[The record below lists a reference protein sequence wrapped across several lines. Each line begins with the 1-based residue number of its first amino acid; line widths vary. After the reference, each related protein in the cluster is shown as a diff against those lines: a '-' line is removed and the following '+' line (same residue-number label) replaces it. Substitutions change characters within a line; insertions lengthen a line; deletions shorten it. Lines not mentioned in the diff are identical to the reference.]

1 MISSARG
8 SMFWLSISISAQW
21 PHTVVA
27 FDPFAERFGIY
38 LHLLL
43 KRRLHFRRGVDR
55 SYDIGE
61 SLVRLLELLARDF
74 ALGDTEIGRMMPH
87 GQQGHHQFHCV
98 GFRQPRHV
106 VVDDALDGVSCHV
119 QVAAEAR
126 RFVETE
132 GVLVSHQIVEGFAQR
147 SHVPVQAG
155 ELSAWLWSIDPSM
168 VSRLLSAMAC
178 AYSKLATRLSFG
190 LTLKSF
196 TTIRI
201 DATALLKSRLASAR
215 AADRVNV
222 SNVRPT
228 SPSPEMYVSPFA
240 KKPATGMS
248 ARLTMRVRTENDAS
262 IRCKAGRVNVYSNLT
277 RTGRA

>member
-74 ALGDTEIGRMMPH
+74 ALGDTEIGLMMPH

-126 RFVETE
+126 RFVEPRVFWSRT
-132 GVLVSHQIVEGFAQR
+132 GLLKVSR
-147 SHVPVQAG
+147 SAFTFLRRLAI
-155 ELSAWLWSIDPSM
+155 LSAWLWSIDPSM
-168 VSRLLSAMAC
+168 VSRLLS
-178 AYSKLATRLSFG
+178 
-190 LTLKSF
+190 
-196 TTIRI
+196 
-201 DATALLKSRLASAR
+201 
-215 AADRVNV
+215 
-222 SNVRPT
+222 
-228 SPSPEMYVSPFA
+228 
-240 KKPATGMS
+240 
-248 ARLTMRVRTENDAS
+248 
-262 IRCKAGRVNVYSNLT
+262 
-277 RTGRA
+277 